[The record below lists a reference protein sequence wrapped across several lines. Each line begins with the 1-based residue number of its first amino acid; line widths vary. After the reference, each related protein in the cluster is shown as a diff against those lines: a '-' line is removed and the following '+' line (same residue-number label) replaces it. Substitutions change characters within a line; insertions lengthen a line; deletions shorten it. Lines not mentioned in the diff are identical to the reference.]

1 MTAITIMTIKDEQEI
16 EEQAGRGQKKY
27 GRDEEKDAGGSA
39 EKSFRGKQ
47 KKEEIKFVRMN

>member
-47 KKEEIKFVRMN
+47 KKRKKLNLSE